1 MYLQESKIKSDLNS
15 ENITCF
21 HTREDAYGL
30 WFIINE
36 KWKNSMHN
44 QFKGKCKITIL
55 QLNPLNIKE
64 PSKYTNLIYKQKKLV
79 KGLRMK
85 MKIENKCNMITTT
98 RFYVL
103 RDGRNPPPP
112 IPQLPKYLTIH
123 SAWKNSPSVE
133 SSLHCSCTIFIFI

>member
-36 KWKNSMHN
+36 KRKNSMHN
-44 QFKGKCKITIL
+44 QFKGKCKIAIL

-64 PSKYTNLIYKQKKLV
+64 RNKYTNLIYKQKK
-79 KGLRMK
+79 
-85 MKIENKCNMITTT
+85 I
-98 RFYVL
+98 
-103 RDGRNPPPP
+103 
-112 IPQLPKYLTIH
+112 
-123 SAWKNSPSVE
+123 S
-133 SSLHCSCTIFIFI
+133 